1 MAEELFFEGT
11 EKLLEVWFSS
21 TLIGPIDGK
30 SNASDVGSEV
40 ELEERIFGQDLRR
53 INR

>member
-21 TLIGPIDGK
+21 TSIGPIDGK
-30 SNASDVGSEV
+30 SNAIDVEGEV
-40 ELEERIFGQDLRR
+40 RIVGQDLRR
-53 INR
+53 ISR

>member
-40 ELEERIFGQDLRR
+40 EERIFGQDLRR